1 MKRRVLSALVLGTLS
16 LQVLPPLPVF
26 AAHVADVTRTFDQP
40 VDAFSVQ
47 LPDRSSAQYQYQKDD
62 TWSEWMPLQID
73 PDGNPQDTESELV
86 MLPQGA
92 QKIRVQGITDL
103 NDIHPLSVSHEP
115 VRTLQASL
123 VAVNAPSVVSR
134 RDWAADDTYLFTVPS
149 VSETTKDTDST
160 KGDNGYAT
168 APVSQREQDCMQA
181 QATYPDEFKV
191 ASTVQKD
198 AQGRTYLWP
207 LQYSKNVKLLTVH
220 HTALGIKNDPRPAAE
235 RVRALY
241 KYHAVT
247 KGWGDIGYHYVVDE
261 NGIVYEGRT
270 GGKAVI
276 GGHAYCNNTGTIGI
290 VLLGNF
296 ENEQPSQKQ
305 AKGLQVLLNDLADQ
319 YDIDLQKSVQYH
331 GTTFASPIVRHR
343 DLLSTL
349 CPGYFLAEAFGQIV
363 QHVQSGNLTASINFP
378 SIAGVSSSVAVRPP
392 TSALG
397 LQEGIAFTGRTTISS
412 NPGGK
417 QRLSFTYT
425 AGSDGAYEGKKV
437 ADIRLASQ
445 IKLFVDD
452 GLHWVPVTKGIL
464 LPSDLPAYETVSLQ
478 LVVEA
483 PIEAGNYT
491 FDVAGIRF
499 TLAVAGRRART
510 GTYQSPFYANPLT
523 IVRQQTPASSATP
536 VAARVRPQ
544 SRRTIQSQSSSSSSS
559 STLSRTV
566 RTLPTVP
573 TLPSTDSSPEIRL
586 KLSASQNPVLRFAQ
600 SGTADGRSVGAGTE
614 LSLVLK
620 SGMCEAQSRGSRF
633 ASGPILRFLSSQPIV
648 VEGVAGK
655 TRSYRG
661 ALECRVVNG
670 SLVLI
675 NELSLESYL
684 RGLAEEPDTEPYE
697 KQRAFAIA
705 ARTYAMYYLSSNH
718 RKFPGMPYDGSDSP
732 AEFQAYNGVAFEAA
746 NPRWVQAVENTANK
760 VLTYKGELFKPAYFS
775 SDDGRTRSPEEA
787 GWKNFPASEV
797 FVSKPDPWCK
807 GMTMRGHGVGMSGCG
822 ALGQAKEGKSAEEI
836 LQYYYSGAN
845 IK

>member
-1 MKRRVLSALVLGTLS
+1 MKLHVVSALVLGTLS
-16 LQVLPPLPVF
+16 LQILPPLPAF
-26 AAHVADVTRTFDQP
+26 AAQVSGVIRTFDTP
-40 VDAFSVQ
+40 VDAFSVR
-47 LPDRSSAQYQYQKDD
+47 LHNASHAQYQYQTVDA
-62 TWSEWMPLQID
+62 WSVWMPLSTD

-86 MLPQGA
+86 MLPYGA
-92 QKIRVQGITDL
+92 TAVRVQGVTGPA
-103 NDIHPLSVSHEP
+103 DIHPISVSHEP

-123 VAVNAPSVVSR
+123 VAVNTPSVVSR
-134 RDWAADDTYLFTVPS
+134 RDWAADDNYLFTVPS
-149 VSETTKDTDST
+149 TTDSTKETDST
-160 KGDNGYAT
+160 KGDNGGGSQQ
-168 APVSQREQDCMQA
+168 VSQREQDCMQA
-181 QATYPDEFKV
+181 QTNYPDEFRV
-191 ASTVQKD
+191 ASTVKKD

-207 LQYSKNVKLLTVH
+207 LQYSKNIKLLTVH
-220 HTALGIKNDPRPAAE
+220 HTALGVKNDPRPAAE

-261 NGIVYEGRT
+261 NGTVYEGRT

-296 ENEQPSQKQ
+296 ENEQPTQKQ
-305 AKGLQVLLNDLADQ
+305 AKGLQVLLADLADQ
-319 YDIDLQKSVQYH
+319 YDINLQKSVQYH
-331 GTTFASPIVRHR
+331 GKTFASPVVRHR

-363 QHVQSGNLTASINFP
+363 QHVRSGDLTASINFP
-378 SIAGVSSSVAVRPP
+378 LMAGGSSSSTASSHII
-392 TSALG
+392 TSPLG
-397 LQEGIAFTGRTTISS
+397 LEEGIAFTGRTTISS

-425 AGSDGAYEGKKV
+425 AGRDGAYEGKKV
-437 ADIRLASQ
+437 ADIRLPSQ

-452 GLHWVPVTKGIL
+452 GFQWVPVTKGIL

-483 PIEAGNYT
+483 PIDAGNYS

-510 GTYQSPFYANPLT
+510 GVYQSPYYANPLT
-523 IVRQQTPASSATP
+523 IVRQSTPASSASP
-536 VAARVRPQ
+536 VTARVRPQ
-544 SRRTIQSQSSSSSSS
+544 SRRTIQSKSSSPA
-559 STLSRTV
+559 SR
-566 RTLPTVP
+566 TVP
-573 TLPSTDSSPEIRL
+573 TLPSLSSTDSSPEIRL

-600 SGTADGRSVGAGTE
+600 SGTADGMSVAVGSE
-614 LSLVLK
+614 LSLMVK
-620 SGMCEAQSRGSRF
+620 AGVCEAQSRGVRF

-661 ALECRVVNG
+661 VLECRVIGG

-675 NELSLESYL
+675 NELSMESYL

-705 ARTYAMYYLSSNH
+705 ARTYAIYYLSSDH
-718 RKFPGMPYDGSDSP
+718 RKFVGMPYDGSDSP
-732 AEFQAYNGVAFEAA
+732 AEFQSYAGVGSEAA
-746 NPRWVQAVENTANK
+746 NPRWVQAVENTENK
-760 VLTYKGELFKPAYFS
+760 VLTYQGELFKPAYFS
-775 SDDGRTRSPEEA
+775 SDDGRTRSPEEI
-787 GWKNFPASEV
+787 GWKNFPAAAV
-797 FVSKPDPWCK
+797 FASKPDPWCV

-836 LQYYYSGAN
+836 LQYYYQAASVSEL
-845 IK
+845 K